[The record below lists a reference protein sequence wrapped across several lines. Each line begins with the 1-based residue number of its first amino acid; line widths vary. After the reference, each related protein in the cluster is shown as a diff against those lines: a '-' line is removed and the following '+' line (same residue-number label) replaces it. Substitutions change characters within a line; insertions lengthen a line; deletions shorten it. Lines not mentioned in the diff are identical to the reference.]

1 MHAARLSD
9 MEYLRSAW
17 GVTMARPQTNFTDE
31 EITQLEKLS
40 AVLTVAQMA
49 DFFGISE
56 RGFRLRMKRDARV
69 RAAYKRGKSDA
80 IFRVGGKLLQMAEG
94 GNVTAMIFFL
104 KTQAGW
110 RETEAV
116 PDVSEISKLSD
127 GELEKRREKV
137 GLAS

>member
-1 MHAARLSD
+1 
-9 MEYLRSAW
+9 
-17 GVTMARPQTNFTDE
+17 MARPQTNFTDE